1 MSRTSPRRLSLLLLL
16 TALAATVAAS
26 VRATYPPPKRSAAT
40 LSPLFA
46 AELESKLQ
54 LMTTQTPP
62 AVGDDRRRPVQTA
75 FFFPSEAVSGCIA
88 SACAASG
95 CGGSA
100 CAASGC
106 AGSACGASGCGGS
119 ACGGSA
125 CAGSA
130 CSGSACIGSAC
141 VGSACGGS
149 ACTGSVCGGS
159 ACAGSVCAGSACGTS
174 ACVGSACTQSA
185 CVGSVC
191 GQSACVGS
199 NCAGCKGGS
208 ETASSCPL
216 QRDLLALDATHGRDG
231 VTIRFVAGA
240 QARGWYEVHRL
251 TPDGEAV
258 RVGSGITRPDQL
270 ITVLD
275 PAGGGAPR
283 YRIELQHLRGRTAV
297 PVAVEPS
304 AS

>member
-1 MSRTSPRRLSLLLLL
+1 MRRTSRSRLSLLLLS
-16 TALAATVAAS
+16 ALAVTIAAS
-26 VRATYPPPKRSAAT
+26 VRATYPASKRPAAT

-46 AELESKLQ
+46 AELESKLHT
-54 LMTTQTPP
+54 MTTQTPVVVP
-62 AVGDDRRRPVQTA
+62 DDRQRPVQTA
-75 FFFPSEAVSGCIA
+75 LFFPSEAVSGCIA

-95 CGGSA
+95 CAGSA

-149 ACTGSVCGGS
+149 ACTGSACGGS
-159 ACAGSVCAGSACGTS
+159 ACAGSVCIGSACGTS
-174 ACVGSACTQSA
+174 ACVGSVCTQSA
-185 CVGSVC
+185 CAGSVC
-191 GQSACVGS
+191 GQSACAGS
-199 NCAGCKGGS
+199 ACPRCGAG
-208 ETASSCPL
+208 EAASSCPL
-216 QRDLLALDATHGRDG
+216 QRDLLALEATHSEDG

-240 QARGWYEVHRL
+240 QARGWYEVYRV
-251 TPDGEAV
+251 TANGGAV

-270 ITVLD
+270 ITILD
-275 PAGGGAPR
+275 SAGGDAPR
-283 YRIELQHLRGRTAV
+283 YRIEMQHLHGRTAV
-297 PVAVEPS
+297 PVAVDRL